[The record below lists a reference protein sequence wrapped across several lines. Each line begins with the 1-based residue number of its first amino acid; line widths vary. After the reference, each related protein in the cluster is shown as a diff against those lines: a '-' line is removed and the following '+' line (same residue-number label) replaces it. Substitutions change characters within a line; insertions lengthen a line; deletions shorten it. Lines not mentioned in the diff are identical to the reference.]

1 MFLGSL
7 PSPSTSYF
15 EVGPLTFHYYA
26 LCIIAGIAIAIWL
39 GDRRLRTN
47 DQRLS
52 GVVADV
58 AIVAVPAGVVGGRL
72 YHVVSS
78 PDKYFGEG
86 ANLLDAFKI
95 WEGGLGIWG
104 AISLGAC
111 GAFFAYRARSKKS
124 DFEFPPFAIFLD
136 ALAPGVLLAQ
146 ALGRFGNWFNK
157 ELFGKPLES
166 WWALEIP
173 IGYRPDGYETFET
186 FHPTFVYESL
196 WCTLIAILLITLKKR
211 FAPGGIFSLYIAL
224 YCLGRFFIESL
235 RIDQAELIA
244 GIRLNQW
251 VSLTIAAV
259 ALSIFT
265 KNQRRAGRI

>member
-1 MFLGSL
+1 MFPRSF

-26 LCIIAGIAIAIWL
+26 LCIIAGIAVAIWI
-39 GDRRLRTN
+39 GDRRLRAH
-47 DQRLS
+47 DLRLS

-58 AIVAVPAGVVGGRL
+58 AIVAVPAGVIGGRL
-72 YHVVSS
+72 YHVISS
-78 PDKYFGEG
+78 PEKYFGEG
-86 ANLLDAFKI
+86 AKPLDALKI

-104 AISLGAC
+104 AISLGVC
-111 GAFFAYRARSKKS
+111 GAYFSYRSRSKKS
-124 DFEFPPFAIFLD
+124 DFEFPPFALFLD

-157 ELFGKPLES
+157 ELFGKPLET

-173 IGYRPDGYETFET
+173 ASYRPEGFQGFET
-186 FHPTFVYESL
+186 FHPTFAYEAL
-196 WCTLIAILLITLKKR
+196 WCAIIAIVLLSLKKS
-211 FAPGGIFSLYIAL
+211 FAPGGIFSLYIFL

-251 VSLTIAAV
+251 VSLIIALMAI
-259 ALSIFT
+259 SIFT
-265 KNQRRAGRI
+265 KNQRQTGRI